1 MTVKT
6 LFYEVA
12 CDIQEFG
19 EFMPVAVWQKE
30 IGGKFFCINYD
41 FVACDEVDPD
51 EIEEGEILIP
61 MSLGELL
68 TVL

>member
-1 MTVKT
+1 MTSKN
-6 LFYEVA
+6 LENL
-12 CDIQEFG
+12 CRWRCG
-19 EFMPVAVWQKE
+19 KKE